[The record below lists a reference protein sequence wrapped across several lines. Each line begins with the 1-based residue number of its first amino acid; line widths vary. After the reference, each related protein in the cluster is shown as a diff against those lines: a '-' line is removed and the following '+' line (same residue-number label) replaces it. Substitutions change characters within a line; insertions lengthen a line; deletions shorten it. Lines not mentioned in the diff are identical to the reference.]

1 MALTKKSLELPLI
14 GGLDTKTDSKQ
25 IKLGKLLSAQNVTFH
40 KPGKIMKREGFQ
52 SVGQTIADTGA
63 LLEDGQAVMNYN
75 QELLAFDKTNI
86 YSYVSSTDNWKD
98 KGNFQSIY
106 LTSEPVTNGVAR
118 DFMCDSAYY
127 NGIEMYVF
135 MRSAGGVKT
144 LFYQAV
150 DNATKQIIVGPVAIS
165 TTATSPRVV
174 VFDDQFVICYYDIAS
189 NEIKRGVI
197 SSLNV
202 LATITFQGITDPVS
216 GVMALNPLF
225 PCYDIMAYRTQ
236 DTPQTLFYIAFY
248 TITNELT
255 TAYFSDLISTTPTL
269 SVQLAAT
276 ALQQIKL
283 QNNTNLFD
291 LTGADSILVAY
302 TYAGGSNLFTTAYY
316 SYDLL
321 TFYGTYDFDT
331 DPDANGY
338 VCGHITAVSYPN
350 PTIGLELY
358 FIAVDYSDPSVT
370 PGQEYSVAY
379 LIDPIT
385 GTIYEEK
392 FRRAQI
398 SISGE
403 AFIYASAAYLP
414 VAGGTKLLNPTYLS
428 SYLLFRENG
437 EAIARYN
444 RDTGTANYY
453 EFYAPNPIFELSW
466 TPHTPQ
472 LSDTEYL
479 LSYTELIADSKVSG
493 VSQRGVRVASFDF
506 YEPEKSYTRAEI
518 GGSLYIGGGML
529 FQYDGQNL
537 VEDAYNWDPSLL
549 GFTAITGSG
558 ATFSYSYVACWEWVD
573 NTGKT
578 HRSAP
583 SEPIVVTTSAKIGV
597 ASTTIGNMRSYN
609 LAVTYKSPDN
619 NRTNINCVLYRTKA
633 NETLYYKVPVTT
645 ANINDVDIPY
655 ITFDNDTTQD
665 DDLGIELYTDG
676 ELPNDAPPPIG
687 ALTLYKNRLWA
698 LDSTNKSVIYYSKV
712 VDNDKP
718 VEWSDAQVINVDPT
732 GGPCTALAAMDDKL
746 LIFKET
752 SIRYISGDGPDANGA
767 NNDIRNTIFITSD
780 AGCINTRSIVNT
792 PEGVIFKS
800 AKGVYFINRGLQV
813 SYIGAPVEKWNEYFV
828 SSAVLMSKNNQVRIS
843 LDNSSF
849 LVYDY
854 YVQNWATYTGVNAVD
869 SIIWNNEHAFI
880 GTEGKVFVETPGTY
894 QDDGA
899 SYSMEIETGWFEFGG
914 VQGFQRLWDMTMLGE
929 FKTPHNLQCDLYYD
943 FNNSPYQTIIVE
955 PINPS
960 FYGGGS
966 PYGYDDPYGGLFA
979 PYQYAILP
987 KRQKCDSI
995 RVRIKDIASSGSLE
1009 EGYELSNIRLS
1020 YGVIGGTNRM
1030 KATQTFG

>member
-537 VEDAYNWDPSLL
+537 VEDACNWDPSLL

>member
-1 MALTKKSLELPLI
+1 MALTKKSIELPLI

-25 IKLGKLLSAQNVTFH
+25 VKLGKLLSAQNISFK

-63 LLEDGQAVMNYN
+63 LLEDGQAIMNYN

-86 YSYVSSTDNWKD
+86 YSYVKSTNNWKD
-98 KGNFQSIY
+98 KGDFQSIY

-118 DFMCDSAYY
+118 DFMCDSAYH

-135 MRSAGGVKT
+135 MRKTGDVKT
-144 LFYQAV
+144 LYYQAV
-150 DNATKQIIVGPVAIS
+150 DNATKQIIVGPVAVS
-165 TTATSPRVV
+165 TTATSPKVV
-174 VFDDQFVICYYDIAS
+174 VYENQFLLFYYDIAA
-189 NEIKRGVI
+189 NQVKRGAI
-197 SSLNV
+197 SAANV
-202 LATITFQGITDPVS
+202 LANITFEGITDPIS
-216 GVMALNPLF
+216 GDLSLSPLYPSYDVMVWRAPFAGEIFIYL
-225 PCYDIMAYRTQ
+225 
-236 DTPQTLFYIAFY
+236 AFY
-248 TITNELT
+248 SITGNIT
-255 TAYFSDLISTTPTL
+255 TAIFDNPTSTTPHTYVTH
-269 SVQLAAT
+269 SSSAAD
-276 ALQQIKL
+276 QIKL
-283 QNNTNLFD
+283 QNNVNVGNLTD
-291 LTGADSILVAY
+291 TDSVLVAW
-302 TYAGGSNLFTTAYY
+302 TYAGGSNIFSTLYY
-316 SYDLL
+316 SHDL
-321 TFYGTYDFDT
+321 TNFYGTFDFDV
-331 DPDANGY
+331 DPDGLGY
-338 VCGHITAVSYPN
+338 VCRHITAVSYPN
-350 PTIGLELY
+350 PTIGLELF
-358 FIAVDYSDPSVT
+358 FIAVDYADYSVS
-370 PGQEYSVAY
+370 PAQQYSVAY
-379 LIDPIT
+379 LIDVVN

-392 FRRAQI
+392 FRAGQI

-403 AFIYASAAYLP
+403 AFIYASNAYLP
-414 VAGGTKLLNPTYLS
+414 VAGGTKLLSATYPS

-453 EFYAPNPIFELSW
+453 EFYAPNPSFELSW

-472 LSDTEYL
+472 ISDTEWL
-479 LSYTELIADSKVSG
+479 LSYTELITDSKVSG

-506 YEPEKSYTRAEI
+506 YEPEKSYARAEI

-537 VEDAYNWDPSLL
+537 VEDGYNWDPSLL

-558 ATFSYSYVACWEWVD
+558 TTYSYSYVACWEWVD

-583 SEPIVVTTSAKIGV
+583 SAPIVVTTSDKIGV
-597 ASTTIGNMRSYN
+597 SGTTIGDMRSYN
-609 LAVTYKSPDN
+609 LSVTYKSPYN
-619 NRTNINCVLYRTKA
+619 NRTNVNCVLYRTKA
-633 NETLYYKVPVTT
+633 NETLYYKVPVTD
-645 ANINDVDIPY
+645 ANTNDVNVPY
-655 ITFDNDTTQD
+655 ITFDNDTTTD
-665 DDLGIELYTDG
+665 DNLGIELYTDG
-676 ELPNDAPPPIG
+676 ELPNDAPPPVG
-687 ALTLYKNRLWA
+687 AIAVYKNRLWL

-712 VDNDKP
+712 VDVDKP
-718 VEWSDAQVINVDPT
+718 VEWSDGQVINVDPT

-813 SYIGAPVEKWNEYFV
+813 SYIGAPVEKWNDNFV
-828 SSAVLMSKNNQVRIS
+828 SSAVLMSKNNQVRIT

-854 YVQNWATYTGVNAVD
+854 YVQNWATFTGLNAVD
-869 SIIWNNEHAFI
+869 SIIWNDEHAFI
-880 GTEGKVFVETPGTY
+880 GSQGKVFVETPNTY
-894 QDDGA
+894 QDDGV
-899 SYSMEIETGWFEFGG
+899 SYPMEIESGWFEFGG
-914 VQGFQRLWDMTMLGE
+914 VQGFQRLWNMQMLGE
-929 FKTPHNLQCDLYYD
+929 FKSPHNLQCELYYN
-943 FNNSPYQTIIVE
+943 FNNAPYQTIIVQ

-960 FYGGGS
+960 FYGSGI
-966 PYGYDDPYGGLFA
+966 YGYEDPYGGSYV
-979 PYQYAILP
+979 PYQYELRP
-987 KRQKCDSI
+987 KWEKCDSI
-995 RVRIKDIASSGSLE
+995 RIKIKDIPSSGSLE

-1020 YGVIGGTNRM
+1020 YGVIGGSNRL
-1030 KATQTFG
+1030 KNAQIFG